1 MAGVKCRRYE
11 KIEREVEGKGLRAR
25 GRYRGG
31 GRHMLETAENRKGRR
46 RGIPVAVRDWVT
58 VIRKKNSSSI
68 EVVGDRL
75 RSVIM
80 DIRKMDT

>member
-1 MAGVKCRRYE
+1 
-11 KIEREVEGKGLRAR
+11 
-25 GRYRGG
+25 
-31 GRHMLETAENRKGRR
+31 MLETAENRKGRR

-80 DIRKMDT
+80 DT